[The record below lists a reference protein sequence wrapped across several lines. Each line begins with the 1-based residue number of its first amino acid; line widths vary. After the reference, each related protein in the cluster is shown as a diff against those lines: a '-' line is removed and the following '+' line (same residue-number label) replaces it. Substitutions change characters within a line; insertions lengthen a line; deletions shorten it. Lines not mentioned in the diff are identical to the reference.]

1 MHITGLKM
9 FDMFIDPPGRPA
21 TLKGRF
27 SSSSNRP
34 VGLNFAT
41 KNRPSEGRGGAVR
54 GSCGSISRSTR
65 GIKSCIL
72 CALALNPMFPTSM

>member
-21 TLKGRF
+21 TLEGRF
-27 SSSSNRP
+27 SSSNRP

-54 GSCGSISRSTR
+54 GSCGSISRSTYMS
-65 GIKSCIL
+65 IADKICKSSAII
-72 CALALNPMFPTSM
+72 MR